1 MTLEHGGGRSKR
13 TRTRKTK
20 DDVRVDKVNEGQRQI
35 ADETKTSGEKYNLNW
50 FKPTEKQKVAL
61 DCYTV
66 NDLSLIQGV
75 SGSGKSTTAIYYALK
90 ELAAG
95 HYRQL
100 VFIKTC
106 SETSDDPIGFLPNG
120 ADEKISVHMEAMR
133 SIFHEFMSKAKL
145 ELEEKRGKIQFTI
158 PNFIAGKTLTNSIV
172 LIDESQMISPN
183 IMKLLIERCGEGSKY
198 IVMGDRAQ
206 RYSAKK
212 RDDGFTHL
220 VKLMTEKDSEGVRQ
234 SKYDIVGYVEFG
246 AEDNVRSGLSKLIV
260 EVYDTES

>member
-1 MTLEHGGGRSKR
+1 MEMHSNAKQRVKR
-13 TRTRKTK
+13 TRK
-20 DDVRVDKVNEGQRQI
+20 DRMDIRADKVNDGNQQI
-35 ADETKTSGEKYNLNW
+35 IDERKTAAEKFNTGW
-50 FKPTEKQKVAL
+50 FKPTDKQMLAL
-61 DCYTV
+61 DCYEV

-90 ELAAG
+90 ALSVG
-95 HYRQL
+95 KYRQII
-100 VFIKTC
+100 FIKTA
-106 SETSDDPIGFLPNG
+106 SETTNDPIGFLPNS
-120 ADEKISVHMEAMR
+120 AEDKISVHMDAMR
-133 SIFHEFMSKAKL
+133 SIFHEFMSKSKL

-158 PNFIAGKTLTNSIV
+158 PNFIAGKTLSNSLV
-172 LIDESQMISPN
+172 LIDEAQMICPN

-220 VKLMTEKDSEGVRQ
+220 VNLMTDKDENGVRH
-234 SKYDIVGYVEFG
+234 SKYDTVGYLEFG

-260 EVYDTES
+260 KVYDEEHN

>member
-1 MTLEHGGGRSKR
+1 MQTGGNAKQRVR
-13 TRTRKTK
+13 RTK
-20 DDVRVDKVNEGQRQI
+20 DDVRLDKINQGNKALI
-35 ADETKTSGEKYNLNW
+35 DETKTASEKFNTGW
-50 FKPTEKQKVAL
+50 FKPTEKQQLAL
-61 DCYTV
+61 ECYDQ
-66 NDLSLIQGV
+66 NDLSLIQGC

-90 ELAAG
+90 ALAAG
-95 HYRQL
+95 RYRQII
-100 VFIKTC
+100 FIKTA
-106 SETSDDPIGFLPNG
+106 SETTNDPIGFLPNS
-120 ADEKISVHMEAMR
+120 AEDKISVHMDAMR

-158 PNFIAGKTLTNSIV
+158 PNFIAGKTLSNSLV
-172 LIDESQMISPN
+172 LIDESQMICPN

-220 VKLMTEKDSEGVRQ
+220 VNLMTEKDEDGIRQ

-246 AEDNVRSGLSKLIV
+246 PEDNVRSGLSKLIV
-260 EVYDTES
+260 QVYDTEG